1 MILDLSML
9 QLYKIIFISFFP
21 IIFINDDTGAVQTPS
36 LKQVFNSKFKI
47 GVALNKNQIRQRQQK
62 ENELIKREFSSLTA
76 ENVMKWEEIHPK
88 KDRYNFKTPDL
99 LVSLSQDNNQDL
111 IGHTLVWHNQIPQWV
126 TREGDGS
133 LLDINT
139 LFRNITDHITAVAGR
154 YKGKIRGWDVVNEAI
169 LDDGSYRENDFYN
182 ISGEE
187 YIFKSF
193 EIANRIDPEAEL
205 YYNDF
210 SMYKTEKC
218 NAAVLLANKIRE
230 RGLRIDGIGLQAHW
244 GLDYPS
250 IDEIEK
256 SILTIHEA
264 GYRVHF
270 TELDIDVLP
279 NLWEIEGADLSDNF
293 KSNDQLNPYK
303 SSLPDSISNL
313 LSNRYSEIFK
323 LFSKHSDKIDRVTFW
338 GLSDGHSW
346 KNDWPA
352 KGRTNY
358 PLLFDRENNPKQA
371 YSDIISQ
378 FSVK

>member
-21 IIFINDDTGAVQTPS
+21 IIFINDDTGDVQKAS

-111 IGHTLVWHNQIPQWV
+111 IGHTLVWHNQIPRWV
-126 TREGDGS
+126 TREGNGS
-133 LLDINT
+133 LLDKNS
-139 LFRNITDHITAVAGR
+139 LFRNITDHISAVAGR

-256 SILTIHEA
+256 SILTIYEA
-264 GYRVHF
+264 GYRIHF

-279 NLWEIEGADLSDNF
+279 NMWEIEGADLSDNF

-371 YSDIISQ
+371 YMDIISQ

>member
-1 MILDLSML
+1 
-9 QLYKIIFISFFP
+9 LY
-21 IIFINDDTGAVQTPS
+21 
-36 LKQVFNSKFKI
+36 
-47 GVALNKNQIRQRQQK
+47 
-62 ENELIKREFSSLTA
+62 
-76 ENVMKWEEIHPK
+76 
-88 KDRYNFKTPDL
+88 
-99 LVSLSQDNNQDL
+99 NNQDL

-133 LLDINT
+133 FVNKNT
-139 LFRNITDHITAVAGR
+139 LLKNIDDHISAVAGR

-210 SMYKTEKC
+210 SMYKPEKC

-279 NLWEIEGADLSDNF
+279 NMWEIEGADLSDNF

-303 SSLPDSISNL
+303 SSLPDSISSL
-313 LSNRYSEIFK
+313 LSDRYSEIFK

-338 GLSDGHSW
+338 GLSDGYSW

-371 YSDIISQ
+371 YMDIIRQ

>member
-1 MILDLSML
+1 MILDLNML

-21 IIFINDDTGAVQTPS
+21 IIFINDDTGDVQKAS

-111 IGHTLVWHNQIPQWV
+111 IGHTLVWHNQIPEWV

-133 LLDINT
+133 LLDKNS
-139 LFRNITDHITAVAGR
+139 LFRNITDHISAVAGR

-256 SILTIHEA
+256 SILTIYEA
-264 GYRVHF
+264 GYRIHF

-279 NLWEIEGADLSDNF
+279 NMWEIEGADLSDNF

-313 LSNRYSEIFK
+313 LSNR
-323 LFSKHSDKIDRVTFW
+323 
-338 GLSDGHSW
+338 
-346 KNDWPA
+346 
-352 KGRTNY
+352 
-358 PLLFDRENNPKQA
+358 
-371 YSDIISQ
+371 
-378 FSVK
+378 

>member
-1 MILDLSML
+1 MILDLNML

-21 IIFINDDTGAVQTPS
+21 IIFINDDTGDVQKAS

-111 IGHTLVWHNQIPQWV
+111 IGHTLVWHNQIPRWV
-126 TREGDGS
+126 TREGNGS
-133 LLDINT
+133 LLDKNS
-139 LFRNITDHITAVAGR
+139 LFRNITDHISAVAGR

-358 PLLFDRENNPKQA
+358 PLLFNRENNPKQA

>member
-1 MILDLSML
+1 MILDLNML

-21 IIFINDDTGAVQTPS
+21 IIFINDDTGDVQKAS

-111 IGHTLVWHNQIPQWV
+111 IGHTLVWHNQIPRWV
-126 TREGDGS
+126 TREGNGS
-133 LLDINT
+133 LLDKNS
-139 LFRNITDHITAVAGR
+139 LFRNITDHISAVAGR

-193 EIANRIDPEAEL
+193 EIANKIDPEAEL

-256 SILTIHEA
+256 SILTIYEA
-264 GYRVHF
+264 GYRIHF

-279 NLWEIEGADLSDNF
+279 NMWEIEGADLSDNF

-358 PLLFDRENNPKQA
+358 PLLFDRENNPKQS
-371 YSDIISQ
+371 YMDIISQ

>member
-1 MILDLSML
+1 MILDLNML

-21 IIFINDDTGAVQTPS
+21 IIFINDDTGDVQKAS

-111 IGHTLVWHNQIPQWV
+111 IGHTLVWHNQIPRWV
-126 TREGDGS
+126 TREGNGS
-133 LLDINT
+133 LLDKNS
-139 LFRNITDHITAVAGR
+139 LFRNITDHISAVAGR

-256 SILTIHEA
+256 SILTIYEA
-264 GYRVHF
+264 GYRIHF

-279 NLWEIEGADLSDNF
+279 NMWEIEGADLSDNF

-371 YSDIISQ
+371 YMDIISQ

>member
-111 IGHTLVWHNQIPQWV
+111 IGHTLVWHNQIPEWV

-133 LLDINT
+133 LLDKNS
-139 LFRNITDHITAVAGR
+139 LFRNITDHISAVAGR

-303 SSLPDSISNL
+303 SSLPDSISDL
-313 LSNRYSEIFK
+313 LSNRYSEIFN

-358 PLLFDRENNPKQA
+358 PLLFNRENNPKQA

>member
-1 MILDLSML
+1 MILDLNML

-21 IIFINDDTGAVQTPS
+21 IIFINDDTGDVQKAS

-62 ENELIKREFSSLTA
+62 ENELIKIEFSSLTA

-111 IGHTLVWHNQIPQWV
+111 IGHTLVWHNQIPRWV
-126 TREGDGS
+126 TREGNGS
-133 LLDINT
+133 LLDKNS
-139 LFRNITDHITAVAGR
+139 LFRNITDHISAVAGR

-256 SILTIHEA
+256 SILTIYEA
-264 GYRVHF
+264 GYRIHF

-279 NLWEIEGADLSDNF
+279 NMWEIEGADLSDNF

-371 YSDIISQ
+371 YMDIISQ

>member
-1 MILDLSML
+1 MILDLNML
-9 QLYKIIFISFFP
+9 QLYKNIFIS
-21 IIFINDDTGAVQTPS
+21 IFHLIVINDDTGAIQTPS

-47 GVALNKNQIRQRQQK
+47 GVALNKNQIRQKKK
-62 ENELIKREFSSLTA
+62 EENKLIKKEFSSLTA
-76 ENVMKWEEIHPK
+76 ENAMKWEEIHPK

-99 LVSLSQDNNQDL
+99 IVSLSKDNNQDL
-111 IGHTLVWHNQIPQWV
+111 IGHTLVWHNQIPHWV

-133 LLDINT
+133 LVDKKT
-139 LFRNITDHITAVAGR
+139 LLRNITDHITAVAGR
-154 YKGKIRGWDVVNEAI
+154 YQGKIRGWDVVNEAI
-169 LDDGSYRENDFYN
+169 IDDGSYRDNDFYK
-182 ISGEE
+182 ISGQE

-218 NAAVLLANKIRE
+218 NAAVRLANKIRG

>member
-1 MILDLSML
+1 ML

-99 LVSLSQDNNQDL
+99 LVSLSEDNNQDL
-111 IGHTLVWHNQIPQWV
+111 IGHTLVWHNQIPEWV

-133 LLDINT
+133 LLDKNT

-154 YKGKIRGWDVVNEAI
+154 YLGKIKGWDVVNEAI

-244 GLDYPS
+244 GMDYPS

>member
-1 MILDLSML
+1 MI
-9 QLYKIIFISFFP
+9 QLHKIIFISLFP
-21 IIFINDDTGAVQTPS
+21 ILFTNDDGGTKQKYS

-88 KDRYNFKTPDL
+88 KDRYNFKTSDL
-99 LVSLSQDNNQDL
+99 LVSLSLVNNQDL
-111 IGHTLVWHNQIPQWV
+111 IGHTLVWHNQIPDWV
-126 TREGDGS
+126 TREGNGS
-133 LLDINT
+133 LLDKNT
-139 LFRNITDHITAVAGR
+139 LFRNITDHISAVAGR

-193 EIANRIDPEAEL
+193 EIANSIDPEAEL

-218 NAAVLLANKIRE
+218 NAAVLLANKIRG

-250 IDEIEK
+250 IDEIER

-279 NLWEIEGADLSDNF
+279 NMWEIEGADLSDNF

-303 SSLPDSISNL
+303 SSLPDSVSSL
-313 LSNRYSEIFK
+313 LSDRYSEIFK

-346 KNDWPA
+346 KNNWPA

-371 YSDIISQ
+371 YMDMISQ